1 MTVQGDQDTLCARKL
16 LAGLGEVEKS
26 WRTCLAP
33 TCELCIPE
41 LFLLGLRFLKINFI
55 YFWLCRVFMAAWVFS
70 SCGEWGLLFVVVCW
84 LIAVAALVDEH
95 RL

>member
-55 YFWLCRVFMAAWVFS
+55 YLFLAMP
-70 SCGEWGLLFVVVCW
+70 GLHGCMGFL
-84 LIAVAALVDEH
+84 
-95 RL
+95 